1 MKINAYFCSKK
12 IHFYLLT
19 YKFKTIMKKLLLSF
33 LSFFAC
39 CLALVAQTEIT
50 WSAASDW
57 TGVED
62 KATSISYT
70 SGDYTISASKETGS
84 SSIPTVNATALD
96 VRTYAKNQVMVS
108 NSQENIKK
116 LVFHI
121 SAQGKKRWTE
131 LTPSEGAVTHDV
143 ANGVIIWEGDAQ
155 FVMFGVGEKSVY
167 GTDGATKA
175 GQFDFSSVTAY
186 TAADLESGGGE
197 SGGGEGGETPDPD
210 ENVTL
215 YSETFGTNQGAFTI
229 DNKVLPEGT
238 TYVWAFASGYGMKA
252 TAYINKTN
260 CASESWLVSPK
271 FDCTKAT
278 ALTLSFSEAANFFTS
293 AENVSAY
300 TSVKVKEVGTDT
312 WTDLTLSARASG
324 KAWTFTDGITADL
337 SAYVGKK
344 MQIAFVY
351 TSSAELAGTWEVK
364 NFELKGK
371 GEVTTESE
379 VVVPEYTTIA
389 QLKENATASATAVKF
404 TFTNLLVTGTAGTST
419 YVTDGT
425 DGTLLYGTASPYK
438 AGDKIS
444 GTIAANLVS
453 YNNLTELKDLD
464 LTGVSVTS
472 EGNEVTSVA
481 ATINELVANQKKYE
495 NVLVKLSEMTFESD
509 ALASKNISLT
519 DGEESITL
527 RDNFGV
533 LTDFIFDTTKQYN
546 VTAVATIFKESI
558 QLYALSASDIQMIT
572 NLVDPETAWAAD
584 TVAVMPGQ
592 EEYEYALGTNYEG
605 TITYSSSDET
615 VATIDANGDIT
626 FVGYGHTVITAETPE
641 TSEYLASKASFDL
654 FFIEGEGTLAKPYTP
669 ADVQYFSG
677 KVEGKAW
684 VKGEISGF
692 FNNNAFV
699 AGTEGAIASNLAL
712 SAGDINVPVAL
723 PSGSQVRTN
732 LNLLDNAT
740 NLGKTV
746 WVYGTIEKYFKVPG
760 VKNVTDYS
768 WDGEGTLT
776 GIDSLEAAPAN
787 TKADVIYS
795 IDGRRLAAP
804 AKGFNIINGKKV
816 IR

>member
-1 MKINAYFCSKK
+1 
-12 IHFYLLT
+12 
-19 YKFKTIMKKLLLSF
+19 MKKLLLSF

-39 CLALVAQTEIT
+39 CLALMAQTEIT
-50 WSAASDW
+50 WSGQSDW
-57 TGVED
+57 TGIGTKD
-62 KATSISYT
+62 ISYT
-70 SGDYTISASKETGS
+70 SGNYTISASKVTGCQTN
-84 SSIPTVNATALD
+84 PTVNTKAND
-96 VRTYAKNQVMVS
+96 FRCYANGITMVG
-108 NSQENIKK
+108 NSTENIKK
-116 LVFHI
+116 IVFHL
-121 SAQGKKRWTE
+121 STQGIARWTD
-131 LTPSEGAVTHDV
+131 LTPSEGAVTNDTD
-143 ANGVIIWEGDAQ
+143 NGLIVWEGDAQ
-155 FVMFGVGEKSVY
+155 YVQFTVGAKAVY
-167 GTDGATKA
+167 GPDATQA
-175 GQFDFSSVTAY
+175 GQLCFSSVTAY
-186 TAADLESGGGE
+186 TAADLESGSGEGGE
-197 SGGGEGGETPDPD
+197 GEGGETPDPD

-271 FDCTKAT
+271 FDCTNAT

-312 WTDLTLSARASG
+312 WTDLALSARASG
-324 KAWTFTDGITADL
+324 TAWTFTDGITADL

-351 TSSAELAGTWEVK
+351 TSTAELAGTWEVK

-464 LTGVSVTS
+464 LTGVTVTS
-472 EGNEVTSVA
+472 EGNEVTPVA

-495 NVLVKLSEMTFESD
+495 NVLVKLSDMTFESD

-527 RDNFGV
+527 RDNFNV

-723 PSGSQVRTN
+723 PSGSQVRTD

-776 GIDSLEAAPAN
+776 GIDNLEAAPAN

>member
-1 MKINAYFCSKK
+1 
-12 IHFYLLT
+12 
-19 YKFKTIMKKLLLSF
+19 MKKLLLSF

-39 CLALVAQTEIT
+39 CLALMAQTEIT
-50 WSAASDW
+50 WSGQSDW
-57 TGVED
+57 TGIGTKD
-62 KATSISYT
+62 ISYT
-70 SGDYTISASKETGS
+70 SGNYTISASKVTGCQTN
-84 SSIPTVNATALD
+84 PTVNAKAND
-96 VRTYAKNQVMVS
+96 FRCYANGITMVG
-108 NSQENIKK
+108 NSTENIKK
-116 LVFHI
+116 IVFHL
-121 SAQGKKRWTE
+121 STQGIARWTD
-131 LTPSEGAVTHDV
+131 LTPSEGAVTNDTD
-143 ANGVIIWEGDAQ
+143 NGLIVWEGDAQ
-155 FVMFGVGEKSVY
+155 YVQFTVGAKAVY
-167 GTDGATKA
+167 GPDATQA
-175 GQFDFSSVTAY
+175 AQFCFSSVTAY

-197 SGGGEGGETPDPD
+197 SGGGEGEGGETPNPD
-210 ENVTL
+210 EDITL

-229 DNKVLPEGT
+229 DDKVLPEGT
-238 TYVWAFASGYGMKA
+238 TYIWSFASGYGMKA
-252 TAYINKTN
+252 SAYVNKTN
-260 CASESWLVSPK
+260 YASESWLVSPK
-271 FDCTKAT
+271 FDCTNAT
-278 ALTLSFSEAANFFTS
+278 ALTLSFSEAANFFKS

-324 KAWTFTDGITADL
+324 TAWTFTDGITADL

-419 YVTDGT
+419 YVSDGT
-425 DGTLLYGTASPYK
+425 NGTLLYGTASPYK

-472 EGNEVTSVA
+472 EGNEVTPVA

-776 GIDSLEAAPAN
+776 GINSLEAAPAN

>member
-1 MKINAYFCSKK
+1 
-12 IHFYLLT
+12 
-19 YKFKTIMKKLLLSF
+19 MKKLLLSF

-39 CLALVAQTEIT
+39 CLALMAQTEIT

-84 SSIPTVNATALD
+84 SSSPTVNATALD

-472 EGNEVTSVA
+472 EGNEVTPVA

-527 RDNFGV
+527 RDNFNV

-572 NLVDPETAWAAD
+572 NLVDPETAWVAD
-584 TVAVMPGQ
+584 TVAVMPRQ

-615 VATIDANGDIT
+615 VATIDAEGDIT

-641 TSEYLASKASFDL
+641 TDEYLASKASFDL

-692 FNNNAFV
+692 YNNNKYF
-699 AGTEGAIASNLAL
+699 AGTEGAVASNIAI
-712 SAGDINVPVAL
+712 SAGETNVPVAL
-723 PSGSQVRTN
+723 PSGSQVRTD

-746 WVYGTIEKYFKVPG
+746 WVYGTIEKYFSVPG

-768 WDGEGTLT
+768 WDGKGTLT
-776 GIDSLEAAPAN
+776 GINSLEAAPAN
-787 TKADVIYS
+787 TNADVIYS

>member
-1 MKINAYFCSKK
+1 
-12 IHFYLLT
+12 
-19 YKFKTIMKKLLLSF
+19 MKKLLLSF

-39 CLALVAQTEIT
+39 CLALMAQTEIT
-50 WSAASDW
+50 WSGQSDW
-57 TGVED
+57 TGVAENA
-62 KATSISYT
+62 KSISLT
-70 SGDYTISASKETGS
+70 SGNYTISASKETGS
-84 SSIPTVNATALD
+84 TNPTVNATSLD
-96 VRTYAKNQVMVS
+96 FRSYAKNMVLVS

-121 SAQGKKRWTE
+121 SAQGKKRWAE
-131 LTPSEGAVTHDV
+131 LSPSEGAVTHDV
-143 ANGVIIWEGDAQ
+143 ANGNVIWEGDAQ
-155 FVMFGVGEKSVY
+155 NIIFGVGEKAVY
-167 GTDGATKA
+167 GTDGETKG

-186 TAADLESGGGE
+186 TAADLEN
-197 SGGGEGGETPDPD
+197 GGGEGGETPDED
-210 ENVTL
+210 ITL

-229 DNKVLPEGT
+229 DDKVLPEGT
-238 TYVWAFASGYGMKA
+238 TFIWSFASGYGMKA
-252 TAYINKTN
+252 SAYVNKTN
-260 CASESWLVSPK
+260 YASESWLVSPK

-278 ALTLSFSEAANFFTS
+278 ALTLSFSEAANFFKS

-324 KAWTFTDGITADL
+324 TAWTFVDGITADL

-472 EGNEVTSVA
+472 EGNEVTPVA

-509 ALASKNISLT
+509 ALASKNINLT

-527 RDNFGV
+527 RDNFNV

-723 PSGSQVRTN
+723 PSGSQVRTD

-768 WDGEGTLT
+768 WDGKGTLT
-776 GIDSLEAAPAN
+776 GINSLEAAPAN

>member
-1 MKINAYFCSKK
+1 
-12 IHFYLLT
+12 
-19 YKFKTIMKKLLLSF
+19 MKKLLLSF

-39 CLALVAQTEIT
+39 CLALMAQTEIT

-84 SSIPTVNATALD
+84 SSSPTVNATALD

-404 TFTNLLVTGTAGTST
+404 TFTDLLVTGTAGTST

-723 PSGSQVRTN
+723 PSGSQVLTN

>member
-1 MKINAYFCSKK
+1 
-12 IHFYLLT
+12 
-19 YKFKTIMKKLLLSF
+19 MKKLLLSF

-39 CLALVAQTEIT
+39 CLALMAQTEIT

-57 TGVED
+57 ETLENGV
-62 KATSISYT
+62 SYT
-70 SGDYTISASKETGS
+70 SGDYTILADKGENTSSK
-84 SSIPTVNATALD
+84 PMVAAAND
-96 VRTYAKNQVMVS
+96 FRTYAKNTFTVTSSKANITKIVFYISS
-108 NSQENIKK
+108 N
-116 LVFHI
+116 
-121 SAQGKKRWTE
+121 GKKRWADV
-131 LTPSEGAVTHDV
+131 TPDTGTTTVDKATYTTT
-143 ANGVIIWEGDAQ
+143 WEGDAKKIT
-155 FVMFGVGEKSVY
+155 FTVGDAATY
-167 GTDGATKA
+167 GTESSKA
-175 GQFDFSSVTAY
+175 GQFCIDKLVIY
-186 TAADLESGGGE
+186 TAGESGGESGGGE
-197 SGGGEGGETPDPD
+197 SGGGEGEGGQTPDP
-210 ENVTL
+210 EETITL

-229 DNKVLPEGT
+229 DDKVLPEGT
-238 TYVWAFASGYGMKA
+238 TYIWKFDSRNGMKA
-252 TAYINKTN
+252 SAYVNKTN
-260 CASESWLVSPK
+260 YASESWLVSPK
-271 FDCTKAT
+271 FDCTNAT

-324 KAWTFTDGITADL
+324 TNWTFADGITADL

-379 VVVPEYTTIA
+379 VVIPEYTKIA
-389 QLKENATASATAVKF
+389 QLKNDATATATAVKF
-404 TFTNLLVTGTAGTST
+404 TFTDLLVTGTAGTST

-425 DGTLLYGTASPYK
+425 DGLLLYGTASPYK

-444 GTIAANLVS
+444 GTIAANLIS
-453 YNNLTELKDLD
+453 FKNLTELQDLD
-464 LTGVSVTS
+464 LTGVTVTS
-472 EGNEVTSVA
+472 EGNEVTPVA

-495 NVLVKLSEMTFESD
+495 NVLVTLSEVAFESN

-519 DGEESITL
+519 DGEEAITL
-527 RDNFGV
+527 RDNFNV

-546 VTAVATIFKESI
+546 VTAIASIYNESI
-558 QLYALSASDIQMIT
+558 QLYALSTDDIQMIT
-572 NLVDPETAWAAD
+572 NLVDPETAWATAE
-584 TVAVMPGQ
+584 VAVMPGSTTV
-592 EEYEYALGTNYEG
+592 ENTLTTNS
-605 TITYSSSDET
+605 TAAVTYSSSNEA
-615 VATIDANGDIT
+615 VATIDAEGNIT
-626 FVGYGHTVITAETPE
+626 FVGYGHTVISAETAENE
-641 TSEYLASKASFDL
+641 EYLASKASFDL

-669 ADVQYFSG
+669 ADVQYFCD

-684 VKGEISGF
+684 VKGEISGYY
-692 FNNNAFV
+692 NNSKYF
-699 AGTEGAIASNLAL
+699 AGTEGVVASNIAI
-712 SAGDINVPVAL
+712 SAGETNVPVAL

-732 LNLLDNAT
+732 LNLKDNAT

-746 WVYGTIEKYFKVPG
+746 WVYGTIEKYFSVAG

-776 GIDSLEAAPAN
+776 GINSLEAAPAN
-787 TKADVIYS
+787 TNADVIYS

>member
-1 MKINAYFCSKK
+1 
-12 IHFYLLT
+12 
-19 YKFKTIMKKLLLSF
+19 MKKLLLSF

-57 TGVED
+57 TGVAEE
-62 KATSISYT
+62 AQSISLA
-70 SGDYTISASKETGS
+70 SGNYTISASKETGS
-84 SSIPTVNATALD
+84 SKPTVNATSLD
-96 VRTYAKNQVMVS
+96 FRSYAKNMVLVS

-131 LTPSEGAVTHDV
+131 LSPSEGAVTHDV

-155 FVMFGVGEKSVY
+155 NIIFGVGEKAVY

-175 GQFDFSSVTAY
+175 GQFCFSSVTAY
-186 TAADLESGGGE
+186 TAADLESGG
-197 SGGGEGGETPDPD
+197 ETPDED
-210 ENVTL
+210 ITL

-229 DNKVLPEGT
+229 DDKVLPEGT
-238 TYVWAFASGYGMKA
+238 TYIWKFDSRNGMKA
-252 TAYINKTN
+252 SAYVNKTN
-260 CASESWLVSPK
+260 YASESWLVSPK
-271 FDCTKAT
+271 FDCTNAT

-324 KAWTFTDGITADL
+324 TNWTFADGITADL

-389 QLKENATASATAVKF
+389 QLKNNATATATAVKF
-404 TFTNLLVTGTAGTST
+404 TFTDLLVTGTAGTST
-419 YVTDGT
+419 YVSDGT
-425 DGTLLYGTASPYK
+425 AGTLLYGTASPYK

-464 LTGVSVTS
+464 LTGVTVTS
-472 EGNEVTSVA
+472 EGNEVTPVA

-495 NVLVKLSEMTFESD
+495 NVLVKLSEVTFESD

-768 WDGEGTLT
+768 WDGKGTLT
-776 GIDSLEAAPAN
+776 GINSLEAAPAN

>member
-1 MKINAYFCSKK
+1 
-12 IHFYLLT
+12 
-19 YKFKTIMKKLLLSF
+19 MKKLLLSF

-39 CLALVAQTEIT
+39 CLALMAQTEIT

-57 TGVED
+57 ETLENGV
-62 KATSISYT
+62 SYT
-70 SGDYTISASKETGS
+70 SGDYTILADKAENPNASGK
-84 SSIPTVNATALD
+84 PMVAAAND
-96 VRTYAKNQVMVS
+96 FRTYAKNTFTVTSSKANITKIVFYISS
-108 NSQENIKK
+108 N
-116 LVFHI
+116 
-121 SAQGKKRWTE
+121 GKKRWADV
-131 LTPSEGAVTHDV
+131 TPDTGTTTVDKATYTTT
-143 ANGVIIWEGDAQ
+143 WEGDAKKIT
-155 FVMFGVGEKSVY
+155 FTVGDAATY
-167 GTDGATKA
+167 GTESSKA
-175 GQFDFSSVTAY
+175 GQFCIDKLVIY
-186 TAADLESGGGE
+186 TAGE
-197 SGGGEGGETPDPD
+197 SGGGEGEGGQTPDP
-210 ENVTL
+210 EETITL

-229 DNKVLPEGT
+229 DDKVLPEGT
-238 TYVWAFASGYGMKA
+238 TYIWSFASGYGMKA
-252 TAYINKTN
+252 SAYVNKTN
-260 CASESWLVSPK
+260 YASESWLVSPK
-271 FDCTKAT
+271 FDCTNAT
-278 ALTLSFSEAANFFTS
+278 ALTLSFSEAANFFKS

-312 WTDLTLSARASG
+312 WTDLTLSARAG
-324 KAWTFTDGITADL
+324 GTNWDFTDGITADL

-351 TSSAELAGTWEVK
+351 TSTAELAGTWEVK

-419 YVTDGT
+419 YVSDGT

-472 EGNEVTSVA
+472 EGNEVTPVA

-495 NVLVKLSEMTFESD
+495 NVLVKLSDMTFESD

-527 RDNFGV
+527 RDNFNV

-592 EEYEYALGTNYEG
+592 EEYECALGTNYEG
-605 TITYSSSDET
+605 TISYSSSDET
-615 VATIDANGDIT
+615 VATIDAEGDIT

-641 TSEYLASKASFDL
+641 TDEYLASKASFDL

-669 ADVQYFSG
+669 ADVQYFCD

-692 FNNNAFV
+692 FNNNKFF
-699 AGTEGAIASNLAL
+699 AGTEGAVASNLAL

-746 WVYGTIEKYFKVPG
+746 WVYGTIEKYFSVPG

-768 WDGEGTLT
+768 WDGKGTLT

>member
-1 MKINAYFCSKK
+1 
-12 IHFYLLT
+12 
-19 YKFKTIMKKLLLSF
+19 MKKLLLSF

-39 CLALVAQTEIT
+39 CLALMAQTEIT
-50 WSAASDW
+50 WSGQSDW
-57 TGVED
+57 TGIGTKD
-62 KATSISYT
+62 ISYT
-70 SGDYTISASKETGS
+70 SGNYTISASKVTGCQTN
-84 SSIPTVNATALD
+84 PTVNAKAND
-96 VRTYAKNQVMVS
+96 FRCYANGITMVG
-108 NSQENIKK
+108 NSTENIKK
-116 LVFHI
+116 IVFHL
-121 SAQGKKRWTE
+121 STQGIARWTD
-131 LTPSEGAVTHDV
+131 LTPSEGAVTNDTD
-143 ANGVIIWEGDAQ
+143 NGLIVWEGDAQ
-155 FVMFGVGEKSVY
+155 YVQFTVGAKAVY
-167 GTDGATKA
+167 GPDVTQA
-175 GQFDFSSVTAY
+175 GQFCFSSVTAY

-197 SGGGEGGETPDPD
+197 SGGGESGGGEGEGGETPNPD
-210 ENVTL
+210 EDITL

-229 DNKVLPEGT
+229 DDKVLPEGT
-238 TYVWAFASGYGMKA
+238 TYIWSFASGYGMKA
-252 TAYINKTN
+252 SAYVNKTN
-260 CASESWLVSPK
+260 YASESWLVSPK
-271 FDCTKAT
+271 FDCTNAT
-278 ALTLSFSEAANFFTS
+278 ALTLSFSEAANFFKS

-324 KAWTFTDGITADL
+324 TAWTFTDGITADL

-419 YVTDGT
+419 YVSDGT
-425 DGTLLYGTASPYK
+425 NGTLLYGTASPYK

-472 EGNEVTSVA
+472 EGNEVTPVA

-776 GIDSLEAAPAN
+776 GINSLEAAPAN

>member
-1 MKINAYFCSKK
+1 
-12 IHFYLLT
+12 
-19 YKFKTIMKKLLLSF
+19 MKKLLLSF

-39 CLALVAQTEIT
+39 CLALMAQTEIT

-57 TGVED
+57 ETLENGV
-62 KATSISYT
+62 SYT
-70 SGDYTISASKETGS
+70 SGDYTILADKAENPNASGK
-84 SSIPTVNATALD
+84 PMVAAAND
-96 VRTYAKNQVMVS
+96 FRTYAKNTFTVTSSKANITKIVFYISS
-108 NSQENIKK
+108 N
-116 LVFHI
+116 
-121 SAQGKKRWTE
+121 GKKRWADV
-131 LTPSEGAVTHDV
+131 TPDTGTTTVDKATYTTT
-143 ANGVIIWEGDAQ
+143 WEGDAKKIT
-155 FVMFGVGEKSVY
+155 FTVGDAATY
-167 GTDGATKA
+167 GTESSKA
-175 GQFDFSSVTAY
+175 GQFCIDKLVIY
-186 TAADLESGGGE
+186 TAGE
-197 SGGGEGGETPDPD
+197 SGGGEGEGGQTPDP
-210 ENVTL
+210 EETITL

-229 DNKVLPEGT
+229 DDKVLPEGT
-238 TYVWAFASGYGMKA
+238 TYIWSFASGYGMKA
-252 TAYINKTN
+252 SAYVNKTN
-260 CASESWLVSPK
+260 YASESWLVSPK
-271 FDCTKAT
+271 FDCTNAT
-278 ALTLSFSEAANFFTS
+278 ALTLSFSEAANFFKS

-324 KAWTFTDGITADL
+324 TGWAFTDGITADL

-371 GEVTTESE
+371 GEVTAESE
-379 VVVPEYTTIA
+379 VVIPEYTTIA
-389 QLKENATASATAVKF
+389 QLKNNAKATATAVKF
-404 TFTNLLVTGTAGTST
+404 TFTDLLVTGAAGKNT
-419 YVTDGT
+419 YVTDGI
-425 DGTLLYGTASPYK
+425 DGMLLYGTASPYK

-453 YNNLTELKDLD
+453 YSNLTELKDLD
-464 LTGVSVTS
+464 LTGVTVTS
-472 EGNEVTSVA
+472 EGNEVTPVA
-481 ATINELVANQKKYE
+481 TTINELVANQKKYE
-495 NVLVKLSEMTFESD
+495 NVLVTLSEVAFESN
-509 ALASKNISLT
+509 ALADMNISLT

-527 RDNFGV
+527 RDNFNV

-546 VTAVATIFKESI
+546 VTAIATIYNASI
-558 QLYALSASDIQMIT
+558 QLYALSADDIQMIT
-572 NLVDPETAWAAD
+572 NLVAPETAWATD
-584 TVAVMPGQ
+584 TVAVMPGSTTV
-592 EEYEYALGTNYEG
+592 ENTLTTNS
-605 TITYSSSDET
+605 TAAVTYSSSNEA
-615 VATIDANGDIT
+615 VATIDTEGNIT
-626 FVGYGHTVITAETPE
+626 FVGYGHTVISAETAENE
-641 TSEYLASKASFDL
+641 EYLASKASFDL

-669 ADVQYFSG
+669 ADVQYFSD
-677 KVEGKAW
+677 KIVGKAW

-699 AGTEGAIASNLAL
+699 AGTEKAIVSNLAL

-723 PSGSQVRTN
+723 PSGSKVRTD

-776 GIDSLEAAPAN
+776 GINSLEAAPAN

>member
-1 MKINAYFCSKK
+1 
-12 IHFYLLT
+12 
-19 YKFKTIMKKLLLSF
+19 MKKLLLSF

-39 CLALVAQTEIT
+39 CLALMAQTEIT

-57 TGVED
+57 ETLENGV
-62 KATSISYT
+62 SYT
-70 SGDYTISASKETGS
+70 SGDYTILADKAENPNASGK
-84 SSIPTVNATALD
+84 PMVAAAND
-96 VRTYAKNQVMVS
+96 FRTYAKNTFTVTSSKANITKIVFYISS
-108 NSQENIKK
+108 N
-116 LVFHI
+116 
-121 SAQGKKRWTE
+121 GKKRWADV
-131 LTPSEGAVTHDV
+131 TPDTGTTTVDKATYTTT
-143 ANGVIIWEGDAQ
+143 WEGDAKKIT
-155 FVMFGVGEKSVY
+155 FTVGDAATY
-167 GTDGATKA
+167 GTESSKA
-175 GQFDFSSVTAY
+175 GQFCIDKLVIY
-186 TAADLESGGGE
+186 TAGE
-197 SGGGEGGETPDPD
+197 SGGGEGEGGQTPDP
-210 ENVTL
+210 EETITL

-229 DNKVLPEGT
+229 DDKVLPEGT
-238 TYVWAFASGYGMKA
+238 TYIWSFASGYGMKA
-252 TAYINKTN
+252 SAYVNKTN
-260 CASESWLVSPK
+260 YASESWLVSPK
-271 FDCTKAT
+271 FDCTNAT
-278 ALTLSFSEAANFFTS
+278 ALTLSFSEAANFFKS

-324 KAWTFTDGITADL
+324 TGWAFTDGITADL

-371 GEVTTESE
+371 GEVTAESE
-379 VVVPEYTTIA
+379 VVIPEYTTIA
-389 QLKENATASATAVKF
+389 QLKNDATATATAVKF
-404 TFTNLLVTGTAGTST
+404 TFTDLLVTGAAGKNT
-419 YVTDGT
+419 YVTDGI
-425 DGTLLYGTASPYK
+425 DGMLLYGTASPYK

-453 YNNLTELKDLD
+453 YSNLTELKDLD
-464 LTGVSVTS
+464 LTGVTVTS
-472 EGNEVTSVA
+472 EGNEVTPVA
-481 ATINELVANQKKYE
+481 TTINELVANQKKYE
-495 NVLVKLSEMTFESD
+495 NVLVTLSEVAFESN
-509 ALASKNISLT
+509 ALADMNISLT

-527 RDNFGV
+527 YDKFNV

-546 VTAVATIFKESI
+546 VTAIATIFNASI
-558 QLYALSASDIQMIT
+558 QLYALSADDIQMIT
-572 NLVDPETAWAAD
+572 NLVAPETAWATD
-584 TVAVMPGQ
+584 TVAVMPGNTTV
-592 EEYEYALGTNYEG
+592 ENTLTTNS
-605 TITYSSSDET
+605 TAAVTYSSSNEA
-615 VATIDANGDIT
+615 VATIDTEGNIT
-626 FVGYGHTVITAETPE
+626 FVGYGHTVISAETAENE
-641 TSEYLASKASFDL
+641 EYLASKASFDL

-684 VKGEISGF
+684 VKGKISGF
-692 FNNNAFV
+692 FNNNKFF
-699 AGTEGAIASNLAL
+699 AGTEGAIDSNLAL

-723 PSGSQVRTN
+723 PSGSQVRTD

-768 WDGEGTLT
+768 WDGESTLT
-776 GIDSLEAAPAN
+776 GINSLEAAPAN

>member
-1 MKINAYFCSKK
+1 
-12 IHFYLLT
+12 
-19 YKFKTIMKKLLLSF
+19 MKKLLLSF

-50 WSAASDW
+50 WSGQSDW
-57 TGVED
+57 TGIGTKD
-62 KATSISYT
+62 ISYT
-70 SGDYTISASKETGS
+70 SGNYTISASKVTGCQTN
-84 SSIPTVNATALD
+84 PTVNAKAND
-96 VRTYAKNQVMVS
+96 FRCYANGITMVG
-108 NSQENIKK
+108 NSTENIKK
-116 LVFHI
+116 IVFHL
-121 SAQGKKRWTE
+121 STQGIARWTD
-131 LTPSEGAVTHDV
+131 LTPSEGAVTNDTD
-143 ANGVIIWEGDAQ
+143 NGLIVWEGDAQ
-155 FVMFGVGEKSVY
+155 YVQFTVGAKAVY
-167 GTDGATKA
+167 GPDATQA
-175 GQFDFSSVTAY
+175 AQFCFSSVTAY

-197 SGGGEGGETPDPD
+197 SGGGEGEGGETPNPD
-210 ENVTL
+210 EDITL

-229 DNKVLPEGT
+229 DNKVLPEGAS
-238 TYVWAFASGYGMKA
+238 YVWAWASAKYGMKA
-252 TAYINKTN
+252 SAYISGAAH
-260 CASESWLVSPK
+260 ASESWLVSPK
-271 FDCTKAT
+271 FDCTNAT
-278 ALTLSFSEAANFFTS
+278 ALTLSFSEAANKFNS

-312 WTDLTLSARASG
+312 WTDLTLSARAG
-324 KAWTFTDGITADL
+324 GTNWDFTDGITADL

-351 TSSAELAGTWEVK
+351 TSTAELAGTWEVK

-419 YVTDGT
+419 YVSDGT

-464 LTGVSVTS
+464 LTGVTVTS
-472 EGNEVTSVA
+472 EGNEVTPVA

-533 LTDFIFDTTKQYN
+533 LTDFIFNTTKQYN

-592 EEYEYALGTNYEG
+592 EEYECALGTNYEG

-669 ADVQYFSG
+669 ADVQYFCD

-692 FNNNAFV
+692 FSNNKFV
-699 AGTEGAIASNLAL
+699 AGTEGAVASNLAL

-723 PSGSQVRTN
+723 PSGSQVRTD

-740 NLGKTV
+740 NLDKTV
-746 WVYGTIEKYFKVPG
+746 WVYGTIEKYFGVPG

-768 WDGEGTLT
+768 WNGKGTLT

-787 TKADVIYS
+787 TNADVIYS

>member
-1 MKINAYFCSKK
+1 
-12 IHFYLLT
+12 
-19 YKFKTIMKKLLLSF
+19 MKKLLLSF

-57 TGVED
+57 TGVGT
-62 KATSISYT
+62 TSISLT
-70 SGDYTISASKETGS
+70 SGNYTISASKETGS
-84 SSIPTVNATALD
+84 TNPTVNATSLD
-96 VRTYAKNQVMVS
+96 FRSYAKNMVLVS

-121 SAQGKKRWTE
+121 SAQGKKRWAE
-131 LTPSEGAVTHDV
+131 LSPSEGAVTHDV
-143 ANGVIIWEGDAQ
+143 ANGNVIWEGDAQ
-155 FVMFGVGEKSVY
+155 NIIFGVGEKAVY
-167 GTDGATKA
+167 GTDGETKG

-186 TAADLESGGGE
+186 TAADLEN
-197 SGGGEGGETPDPD
+197 GGGEGGETPDED
-210 ENVTL
+210 ITL

-229 DNKVLPEGT
+229 DDKVLPEGT
-238 TYVWAFASGYGMKA
+238 TYIWSFASGYGMKA
-252 TAYINKTN
+252 TAYVNKTN
-260 CASESWLVSPK
+260 YASESWLVSPK
-271 FDCTKAT
+271 FDCTNAT
-278 ALTLSFSEAANFFTS
+278 ALTLSFSEAANFFKS

-324 KAWTFTDGITADL
+324 TAWTFVDGITADL

-464 LTGVSVTS
+464 LTGVTVTS
-472 EGNEVTSVA
+472 EGNEVTPVA

>member
-1 MKINAYFCSKK
+1 
-12 IHFYLLT
+12 
-19 YKFKTIMKKLLLSF
+19 MKKLLLSF
-33 LSFFAC
+33 LSFFSC
-39 CLALVAQTEIT
+39 CLALMAQTEIT
-50 WSAASDW
+50 WSGQSDW
-57 TGVED
+57 TGIGTTD
-62 KATSISYT
+62 ISYT
-70 SGDYTISASKETGS
+70 SGNYTISASKVQGCQTN
-84 SSIPTVNATALD
+84 PTVNTKAND
-96 VRTYAKNQVMVS
+96 FRCYANGITMVG
-108 NSQENIKK
+108 NSTENIKK
-116 LVFHI
+116 IVFHL
-121 SAQGKKRWTE
+121 STQGIARWTD
-131 LTPSEGAVTHDV
+131 LTPSEGAVTNDTD
-143 ANGVIIWEGDAQ
+143 NGLIVWEGDAQ
-155 FVMFGVGEKSVY
+155 YVQFTVGAKAVY
-167 GTDGATKA
+167 GPDVTQA
-175 GQFDFSSVTAY
+175 GQFCFSSVTAY

-197 SGGGEGGETPDPD
+197 SGGGESGGGETPDED
-210 ENVTL
+210 ITL

-229 DNKVLPEGT
+229 ENKVLPEGT

-404 TFTNLLVTGTAGTST
+404 TFTDLLVTGTAGTST

-472 EGNEVTSVA
+472 EGNEVTPVA

-669 ADVQYFSG
+669 ADVQYFSD

>member
-1 MKINAYFCSKK
+1 
-12 IHFYLLT
+12 
-19 YKFKTIMKKLLLSF
+19 MKKLLLSF

-39 CLALVAQTEIT
+39 CLALMAQTEIT
-50 WSAASDW
+50 WSGQSDW
-57 TGVED
+57 TGVAE
-62 KATSISYT
+62 KAQSISLT
-70 SGDYTISASKETGS
+70 SGNYIISASKETGS
-84 SSIPTVNATALD
+84 DSPTVNATSLD
-96 VRTYAKNQVMVS
+96 FRSYAKNMVLVS

-131 LTPSEGAVTHDV
+131 LSPSEGAVTHDV
-143 ANGVIIWEGDAQ
+143 DNGVIIWEGDAQ
-155 FVMFGVGEKSVY
+155 NVMFGVGEKVVY
-167 GTDGATKA
+167 GTDPKTKP

-197 SGGGEGGETPDPD
+197 SGGGEGEGGETPNPD
-210 ENVTL
+210 EDITL

-229 DNKVLPEGT
+229 DNKVLPEGAS
-238 TYVWAFASGYGMKA
+238 YVWAWASAKYGMKA
-252 TAYINKTN
+252 SAYISGAAH
-260 CASESWLVSPK
+260 ASESWLVSPK
-271 FDCTKAT
+271 FDCTNAT
-278 ALTLSFSEAANFFTS
+278 ALTLSFSEAANKFNS

-312 WTDLTLSARASG
+312 WTDLTLSARAG
-324 KAWTFTDGITADL
+324 GTNWDFTDGITADL

-351 TSSAELAGTWEVK
+351 TSTAELAGTWEVK

-472 EGNEVTSVA
+472 EGNEVTPVA

-592 EEYEYALGTNYEG
+592 EEYECALGTNYEG

-669 ADVQYFSG
+669 ADVQYFSD
-677 KVEGKAW
+677 KVVGKAW

-692 FNNNAFV
+692 FANNKFV
-699 AGTEGAIASNLAL
+699 AGKEGAVASNIAL

-723 PSGSQVRTN
+723 PSGSQVRTD
-732 LNLLDNAT
+732 LNLKDNK

-746 WVYGTIEKYFKVPG
+746 WVYGTIEKYFGVPG

-768 WDGEGTLT
+768 WNGKGTLT

>member
-1 MKINAYFCSKK
+1 
-12 IHFYLLT
+12 
-19 YKFKTIMKKLLLSF
+19 MKKLLLSF

-57 TGVED
+57 ETLENGV
-62 KATSISYT
+62 SYT
-70 SGDYTISASKETGS
+70 SGDYTILADKAENPNASGK
-84 SSIPTVNATALD
+84 PMVAAAND
-96 VRTYAKNQVMVS
+96 FRTYAKNTFTVTSSKANITKIVFYISS
-108 NSQENIKK
+108 N
-116 LVFHI
+116 
-121 SAQGKKRWTE
+121 GKKRWADV
-131 LTPSEGAVTHDV
+131 TPDTGTTTVDKATYTTT
-143 ANGVIIWEGDAQ
+143 WEGDAKKIT
-155 FVMFGVGEKSVY
+155 FTVGDAATY
-167 GTDGATKA
+167 GTESSKA
-175 GQFDFSSVTAY
+175 GQFCIDKLVIY
-186 TAADLESGGGE
+186 TAGESGGGE
-197 SGGGEGGETPDPD
+197 SGGGEGEGGQTPDP
-210 ENVTL
+210 EETITL

-229 DNKVLPEGT
+229 DDKVLPEGT
-238 TYVWAFASGYGMKA
+238 TYIWKFDSRNGMKA
-252 TAYINKTN
+252 SAYVNKTN
-260 CASESWLVSPK
+260 YASESWLVSPK
-271 FDCTKAT
+271 FDCTNAT

-324 KAWTFTDGITADL
+324 TNWTFADGITADL

-379 VVVPEYTTIA
+379 VVIPEYTKIA
-389 QLKENATASATAVKF
+389 QLKNDATATATAVKF
-404 TFTNLLVTGTAGTST
+404 TFTDLLVTGTAGTST

-425 DGTLLYGTASPYK
+425 DGLLLYGTASPYK

-444 GTIAANLVS
+444 GTIAANLIS
-453 YNNLTELKDLD
+453 FKNLTELQDLD
-464 LTGVSVTS
+464 LTGVTVTS
-472 EGNEVTSVA
+472 EGNEVTPVA

-495 NVLVKLSEMTFESD
+495 NVLVTLSEVAFESN

-519 DGEESITL
+519 DGEEAITL
-527 RDNFGV
+527 RDNFNV

-546 VTAVATIFKESI
+546 VTAIASIYNESI
-558 QLYALSASDIQMIT
+558 QLYALSADDIQMIT
-572 NLVDPETAWAAD
+572 NLVAPETAWATD
-584 TVAVMPGQ
+584 TVAVMPGSTTV
-592 EEYEYALGTNYEG
+592 ENTLTTNS
-605 TITYSSSDET
+605 TAAVTYSSSNEA
-615 VATIDANGDIT
+615 VATIDAEGNIT
-626 FVGYGHTVITAETPE
+626 FVGYGHTVISAETAENE
-641 TSEYLASKASFDL
+641 EYLASKASFDL
-654 FFIEGEGTLAKPYTP
+654 FFIEGEGTLAKPFTL
-669 ADVQYFSG
+669 ADVQYFSD
-677 KVEGKAW
+677 KVVGKAW

-692 FNNNAFV
+692 FANNKFV
-699 AGTEGAIASNLAL
+699 AGKEGAVASNIAL

-723 PSGSQVRTN
+723 PSGSQVRPARN
-732 LNLLDNAT
+732 RKANK

-746 WVYGTIEKYFKVPG
+746 WVYGTIEKYFGVPG
-760 VKNVTDYS
+760 VKEVTDYS

>member
-1 MKINAYFCSKK
+1 
-12 IHFYLLT
+12 
-19 YKFKTIMKKLLLSF
+19 MKKLLLSF

-39 CLALVAQTEIT
+39 CLALMAQTEIT

-57 TGVED
+57 DGVEA
-62 KATSISYT
+62 KAQSISYT

-84 SSIPTVNATALD
+84 SSPTVNATATD
-96 VRTYAKNQVMVS
+96 FRSYAKNQVMVS

-121 SAQGKKRWTE
+121 SAAGKKRWAE
-131 LTPSEGAVTHDV
+131 LSASEGAVTHDV
-143 ANGVIIWEGDAQ
+143 ANGVIIWEGDTQ
-155 FVMFGVGEKSVY
+155 FVMFGVGEKAVY

-175 GQFDFSSVTAY
+175 GQFNFSSVTAY

-197 SGGGEGGETPDPD
+197 GGEGEGGETPDPD

-271 FDCTKAT
+271 FDCTNAT
-278 ALTLSFSEAANFFTS
+278 ALTLSFSEAANFFTN

-300 TSVKVKEVGTDT
+300 ISVKVKEVGTDT

-324 KAWTFTDGITADL
+324 TAWTFTDGITADL

-351 TSSAELAGTWEVK
+351 TSTAELAGTWEVK

-419 YVTDGT
+419 YVSDGT

-472 EGNEVTSVA
+472 EGNEVTPVA

-495 NVLVKLSEMTFESD
+495 NVLVKLSDMTFESD

-527 RDNFGV
+527 RDNFNV

-605 TITYSSSDET
+605 TISYSSSDET

-641 TSEYLASKASFDL
+641 TDEYLASKASFDL

-692 FNNNAFV
+692 YNNNKYF
-699 AGTEGAIASNLAL
+699 AGTEGAVASNLVI
-712 SAGDINVPVAL
+712 SAGETNVPVAL
-723 PSGSQVRTN
+723 PSGSQVRTD
-732 LNLLDNAT
+732 LNLKDNAT

-746 WVYGTIEKYFKVPG
+746 WVYGTIEKYFSVAG

-776 GIDSLEAAPAN
+776 GINSLEATPAN
-787 TKADVIYS
+787 TNADVIYS

-804 AKGFNIINGKKV
+804 VKGFNIINGKKV

>member
-1 MKINAYFCSKK
+1 
-12 IHFYLLT
+12 
-19 YKFKTIMKKLLLSF
+19 MKKLLLSF

-39 CLALVAQTEIT
+39 CLALMAQTEIT

-57 TGVED
+57 TGIGTKD
-62 KATSISYT
+62 ISYT
-70 SGDYTISASKETGS
+70 SGNYTISATSNVTGCQTN
-84 SSIPTVNATALD
+84 PTVNATAND
-96 VRTYAKNQVMVS
+96 FRCYTNGITMVG
-108 NSQENIKK
+108 NSTENIKK
-116 LVFHI
+116 IVFHL
-121 SAQGKKRWTE
+121 STQGIARWTD
-131 LTPSEGAVTHDV
+131 LTPSEGAVTNDTD
-143 ANGVIIWEGDAQ
+143 NGLIVWEGDAQ
-155 FVMFGVGEKSVY
+155 YVQFTVGAKAVH
-167 GTDGATKA
+167 GPDATKA
-175 GQFDFSSVTAY
+175 GQLCFSSVTAY
-186 TAADLESGGGE
+186 TAADLENGGGE
-197 SGGGEGGETPDPD
+197 SGGGEGEGGQTPDP
-210 ENVTL
+210 EETITL

-238 TYVWAFASGYGMKA
+238 TYIWKFDSRNGMKA
-252 TAYINKTN
+252 SAYVNKTN
-260 CASESWLVSPK
+260 YASESWLVSPK
-271 FDCTKAT
+271 FDCTNAT

-312 WTDLTLSARASG
+312 WTDLTLSARAG
-324 KAWTFTDGITADL
+324 GTNWDFTDGITADL

-351 TSSAELAGTWEVK
+351 TSTAELAGTWEVK

-472 EGNEVTSVA
+472 EGNEVTPVA

-592 EEYEYALGTNYEG
+592 EEYECALGTNYEG

-669 ADVQYFSG
+669 ADVQYFSD
-677 KVEGKAW
+677 KVVGKAW

-692 FNNNAFV
+692 FANNKFV
-699 AGTEGAIASNLAL
+699 AGKEGAVASNIAL

-723 PSGSQVRTN
+723 PSGSQVRTD
-732 LNLLDNAT
+732 LNLKDNK

-746 WVYGTIEKYFKVPG
+746 WVYGTIEKYFGVPG

-768 WDGEGTLT
+768 WNGKGTLT

-816 IR
+816 IVK

>member
-1 MKINAYFCSKK
+1 
-12 IHFYLLT
+12 
-19 YKFKTIMKKLLLSF
+19 MKKLLLSF

-39 CLALVAQTEIT
+39 CLALMAQTEIT

-57 TGVED
+57 ETLENGV
-62 KATSISYT
+62 SYT
-70 SGDYTISASKETGS
+70 SGDYTILADKGENTSSK
-84 SSIPTVNATALD
+84 PMVAAAND
-96 VRTYAKNQVMVS
+96 FRTYAKNTFTVTSSKANITKIVFYISS
-108 NSQENIKK
+108 N
-116 LVFHI
+116 
-121 SAQGKKRWTE
+121 GKKRWADV
-131 LTPSEGAVTHDV
+131 TPDTGTTTVDKATYTTT
-143 ANGVIIWEGDAQ
+143 WEGDAKKIT
-155 FVMFGVGEKSVY
+155 FTVGDAATY
-167 GTDGATKA
+167 GTESSKA
-175 GQFDFSSVTAY
+175 GQFCIDKLVIY
-186 TAADLESGGGE
+186 TAGESGGESGGGE
-197 SGGGEGGETPDPD
+197 SGGGEGEGGETPDED
-210 ENVTL
+210 ITL
-215 YSETFGTNQGAFTI
+215 YSETFGTNQGVFTI
-229 DNKVLPEGT
+229 ENKVLPEGT
-238 TYVWAFASGYGMKA
+238 TYIWKFDSRNGMKA
-252 TAYINKTN
+252 SAYVNKTN
-260 CASESWLVSPK
+260 YASESWLVSPK
-271 FDCTKAT
+271 FDCTNAT
-278 ALTLSFSEAANFFTS
+278 ALTLSFSEAANFFKS

-324 KAWTFTDGITADL
+324 TNWTFADGITADL

-351 TSSAELAGTWEVK
+351 TSSTDVAGTWEVK

-371 GEVTTESE
+371 GEVTVQSE
-379 VVVPEYTTIA
+379 VVIPEYTKIA
-389 QLKENATASATAVKF
+389 ELKNNATATATAVKF
-404 TFTNLLVTGTAGTST
+404 SFSDLLVTGTAGTST

-425 DGTLLYGTASPYK
+425 DGLLLYGKASPYK
-438 AGDKIS
+438 AGAKIS
-444 GTIAANLVS
+444 GTIAANLIS
-453 YNNLTELKDLD
+453 FKNLTELQDLD
-464 LTGVSVTS
+464 LTGVTVTS
-472 EGNEVTSVA
+472 EGNVVTPVA

-495 NVLVKLSEMTFESD
+495 NVLVTLSKVTFESN
-509 ALASKNISLT
+509 ALADMNISLT

-592 EEYEYALGTNYEG
+592 EEYECALGTNYEG

-641 TSEYLASKASFDL
+641 TSEYLASKVSFDL
-654 FFIEGEGTLAKPYTP
+654 FFIEGEGTLSKPYTP
-669 ADVQYFSG
+669 ADVQYFCD

-684 VKGEISGF
+684 VKGEISGYY
-692 FNNNAFV
+692 NNSKYF
-699 AGTEGAIASNLAL
+699 AGTEGAVASNLAI
-712 SAGDINVPVAL
+712 SAGETNVPVAL
-723 PSGSQVRTN
+723 PSGSQVRTD

-746 WVYGTIEKYFKVPG
+746 WVYGTIEKYFSVPG

-768 WDGEGTLT
+768 WDGLT

>member
-1 MKINAYFCSKK
+1 
-12 IHFYLLT
+12 
-19 YKFKTIMKKLLLSF
+19 MKKLLLSF

-39 CLALVAQTEIT
+39 CLALMAQTEIT
-50 WSAASDW
+50 WSGQSDW
-57 TGVED
+57 TGVAENA
-62 KATSISYT
+62 KSISLT
-70 SGDYTISASKETGS
+70 SGNYTISASKEAGS
-84 SSIPTVNATALD
+84 SNPTVNKTYQD
-96 VRTYAKNQVMVS
+96 FRSYAKNQVLVS

-116 LVFHI
+116 LVFHL

-131 LTPSEGAVTHDV
+131 LSPSEGAVTHDK

-155 FVMFGVGEKSVY
+155 NIIFGVGEKAVY
-167 GTDGATKA
+167 GNDGATKA
-175 GQFDFSSVTAY
+175 GQFAFSSVTAY

-197 SGGGEGGETPDPD
+197 GGEGEGGETPNPD
-210 ENVTL
+210 EDITL

-229 DNKVLPEGT
+229 DDKVLPEGT
-238 TYVWAFASGYGMKA
+238 TYIWSFASGYGMKA
-252 TAYINKTN
+252 SAYVNKTN
-260 CASESWLVSPK
+260 YASESWLVSPK
-271 FDCTKAT
+271 FDCTNAT
-278 ALTLSFSEAANFFTS
+278 ALTLSFSEAANFFKS

-324 KAWTFTDGITADL
+324 TAWTFTDGITADL

-351 TSSAELAGTWEVK
+351 TSTAELAGTWEVK

-419 YVTDGT
+419 YVSDGT

-472 EGNEVTSVA
+472 EGNEVTPVA

-495 NVLVKLSEMTFESD
+495 NVLVTLSEVAFESN
-509 ALASKNISLT
+509 ALADMNISLT

-527 RDNFGV
+527 RDNFNV

-546 VTAVATIFKESI
+546 VTAIATIYNASI
-558 QLYALSASDIQMIT
+558 QLYALSADDIQMIT
-572 NLVDPETAWAAD
+572 NLVAPETAWATD
-584 TVAVMPGQ
+584 TVAVMPGNTTV
-592 EEYEYALGTNYEG
+592 ENTLTTNS
-605 TITYSSSDET
+605 TAAVTYSSSNEA
-615 VATIDANGDIT
+615 VATIDTEGNIT
-626 FVGYGHTVITAETPE
+626 FVGYGHTVISAETAENE
-641 TSEYLASKASFDL
+641 EYLASKASFDL

-684 VKGEISGF
+684 VKGKISGF
-692 FNNNAFV
+692 FNNNKFF
-699 AGTEGAIASNLAL
+699 AGTEGAIVSNLAL

-723 PSGSQVRTN
+723 PSGSKVRTD

-776 GIDSLEAAPAN
+776 GINSLEAAPAN

>member
-1 MKINAYFCSKK
+1 
-12 IHFYLLT
+12 
-19 YKFKTIMKKLLLSF
+19 MKKLLLSF

-57 TGVED
+57 ETLENGV
-62 KATSISYT
+62 SYT
-70 SGDYTISASKETGS
+70 SGDYTILADKAENPNASGK
-84 SSIPTVNATALD
+84 PMVAAAND
-96 VRTYAKNQVMVS
+96 FRTYAKNTFTVTSSKANITKIVFYISS
-108 NSQENIKK
+108 N
-116 LVFHI
+116 
-121 SAQGKKRWTE
+121 GKKRWADV
-131 LTPSEGAVTHDV
+131 TPDTGTTTVDKATYTTT
-143 ANGVIIWEGDAQ
+143 WEGDAKKIT
-155 FVMFGVGEKSVY
+155 FTVGDAATY
-167 GTDGATKA
+167 GTESSKA
-175 GQFDFSSVTAY
+175 GQFCIDKLVIY
-186 TAADLESGGGE
+186 TAGESGGGE
-197 SGGGEGGETPDPD
+197 SGGGEGEGGQTPDP
-210 ENVTL
+210 EETITL

-229 DNKVLPEGT
+229 DDKVLPEGT
-238 TYVWAFASGYGMKA
+238 TYIWKFDSRNGMKA
-252 TAYINKTN
+252 SAYVNKTN
-260 CASESWLVSPK
+260 YASESWLVSPK
-271 FDCTKAT
+271 FDCTNAT

-293 AENVSAY
+293 AENVSVY

-312 WTDLTLSARASG
+312 WTNLTLSARAG
-324 KAWTFTDGITADL
+324 GTNWNFTDGITADL

-351 TSSAELAGTWEVK
+351 TSTAELAGTWEVK

-419 YVTDGT
+419 YVSDGT

-464 LTGVSVTS
+464 LTGVTVTS
-472 EGNEVTSVA
+472 EGNEVTPVA

-533 LTDFIFDTTKQYN
+533 LTDFIFNTTKQYN

-592 EEYEYALGTNYEG
+592 EEYECALGTNYEG

-669 ADVQYFSG
+669 ADVQYFCD

-692 FNNNAFV
+692 FSNNKFV
-699 AGTEGAIASNLAL
+699 AGTEGAVASNLAL

-723 PSGSQVRTN
+723 PSGSKVRTD

-740 NLGKTV
+740 NLDKTV
-746 WVYGTIEKYFKVPG
+746 WVYGTIEKYFGVPG

-768 WDGEGTLT
+768 WNGKGTLT

-787 TKADVIYS
+787 TNADVIYS

>member
-1 MKINAYFCSKK
+1 
-12 IHFYLLT
+12 
-19 YKFKTIMKKLLLSF
+19 MKKLLLSF

-39 CLALVAQTEIT
+39 CLALMAQTEIT
-50 WSAASDW
+50 WSGQSDW
-57 TGVED
+57 TGIGTKD
-62 KATSISYT
+62 ISYT
-70 SGDYTISASKETGS
+70 SGNYTISASKVTGCQTN
-84 SSIPTVNATALD
+84 PTVNAKAND
-96 VRTYAKNQVMVS
+96 FRCYANGITMVG
-108 NSQENIKK
+108 NSTENIKK
-116 LVFHI
+116 IVFHL
-121 SAQGKKRWTE
+121 STQGIARWTD
-131 LTPSEGAVTHDV
+131 LTPSEGAVTNDTD
-143 ANGVIIWEGDAQ
+143 NGLIVWEGDAQ
-155 FVMFGVGEKSVY
+155 YVQFTVGAKAVY
-167 GTDGATKA
+167 GPDATQA
-175 GQFDFSSVTAY
+175 AQFCFSSVTAY

-197 SGGGEGGETPDPD
+197 SGGGESGGGEGGQTPDP
-210 ENVTL
+210 EETITL

-229 DNKVLPEGT
+229 DNKVLPEGAS
-238 TYVWAFASGYGMKA
+238 YVWAWASAKYGMKA
-252 TAYINKTN
+252 SAYISGAAH
-260 CASESWLVSPK
+260 ASESWLVSPK
-271 FDCTKAT
+271 FDCTNAT
-278 ALTLSFSEAANFFTS
+278 ALTLSFSEAANKFNS

-324 KAWTFTDGITADL
+324 TSWDFTDGITADL

-351 TSSAELAGTWEVK
+351 TSTAEMAGTWEVK

-419 YVTDGT
+419 YVSDGT
-425 DGTLLYGTASPYK
+425 AGTLLYGTASPYK

-464 LTGVSVTS
+464 LTGVTVTS
-472 EGNEVTSVA
+472 EGNEVTPVA

-495 NVLVKLSEMTFESD
+495 NVLVKLSEVTFESD

-592 EEYEYALGTNYEG
+592 EEYENALGTNYEG

-615 VATIDANGDIT
+615 VATIDAEGDIT

-641 TSEYLASKASFDL
+641 TDEYLASKASFDL

-723 PSGSQVRTN
+723 PSGQVRTD

-768 WDGEGTLT
+768 WNGKGTLT

-795 IDGRRLAAP
+795 IDGRRLPPPPKASNITN
-804 AKGFNIINGKKV
+804 AKQV

>member
-1 MKINAYFCSKK
+1 
-12 IHFYLLT
+12 
-19 YKFKTIMKKLLLSF
+19 MKKLLLSF

-39 CLALVAQTEIT
+39 CLALMAQTEIK
-50 WSAASDW
+50 WSAANDW
-57 TGVED
+57 TGVAE
-62 KATSISYT
+62 KAQSISLT
-70 SGDYTISASKETGS
+70 SGNYTISASKEAGS
-84 SSIPTVNATALD
+84 SNPTVNATSLD
-96 VRTYAKNQVMVS
+96 FRSYAKNMVLVS

-121 SAQGKKRWTE
+121 SAQGKKRWAE
-131 LTPSEGAVTHDV
+131 LSPSEGAVTHDV
-143 ANGVIIWEGDAQ
+143 ANGNVIWEGDAQ
-155 FVMFGVGEKSVY
+155 NIIFGVGEKAVY
-167 GTDGATKA
+167 GTDGEAKG

-197 SGGGEGGETPDPD
+197 GGETPDED
-210 ENVTL
+210 ITL

-229 DNKVLPEGT
+229 DDKVLPEGT
-238 TYVWAFASGYGMKA
+238 TFIWSFASGYGMKA
-252 TAYINKTN
+252 SAYVNKTN
-260 CASESWLVSPK
+260 YASESWLVSPK
-271 FDCTKAT
+271 FDCTNAT
-278 ALTLSFSEAANFFTS
+278 ALTLSFSEAANFFKS
-293 AENVSAY
+293 AGNVSAY

-324 KAWTFTDGITADL
+324 TAWTFVDGITADL

-379 VVVPEYTTIA
+379 VVIPEYTKIA
-389 QLKENATASATAVKF
+389 QLKNDATATATAVKF
-404 TFTNLLVTGTAGTST
+404 TFTDLLVTGAAGKNT

-425 DGTLLYGTASPYK
+425 DGMLLYGTASPYK

-444 GTIAANLVS
+444 GTIAANLIS
-453 YNNLTELKDLD
+453 FKNLTELQDLD
-464 LTGVSVTS
+464 LTGVTVTS
-472 EGNEVTSVA
+472 EGNEVTPVA

-495 NVLVKLSEMTFESD
+495 NVLVTLSEVMFESN
-509 ALASKNISLT
+509 ALASLNITLT
-519 DGEESITL
+519 DGEEAITL

-546 VTAVATIFKESI
+546 VTAIASIYNESI
-558 QLYALSASDIQMIT
+558 QLYALSADDIQMIT
-572 NLVDPETAWAAD
+572 NLVDPETAWTTD
-584 TVAVMPGQ
+584 EVAVMPGSTTV
-592 EEYEYALGTNYEG
+592 ENTLTTNS
-605 TITYSSSDET
+605 TAAVTYSSSNEA
-615 VATIDANGDIT
+615 VATIDAEGNIT
-626 FVGYGHTVITAETPE
+626 FVGYGHTVISAETTE
-641 TSEYLASKASFDL
+641 NEEYLASKASFDL

-692 FNNNAFV
+692 FANNAFV

-723 PSGSQVRTN
+723 PSGSKVRTD

-768 WDGEGTLT
+768 WNGKGTLT

>member
-1 MKINAYFCSKK
+1 
-12 IHFYLLT
+12 
-19 YKFKTIMKKLLLSF
+19 MKKLLLSF

-39 CLALVAQTEIT
+39 CLALMAQTEIT

-57 TGVED
+57 DGVEA
-62 KATSISYT
+62 KAQSISYT
-70 SGDYTISASKETGS
+70 SGDYTISATKETGS
-84 SSIPTVNATALD
+84 SSPTVNATATD
-96 VRTYAKNQVMVS
+96 FRSYAKNQVMVS

-121 SAQGKKRWTE
+121 SAAGKKRWAE
-131 LTPSEGAVTHDV
+131 LSASEGAVTHDV

-155 FVMFGVGEKSVY
+155 FVMFGVGEKAVY
-167 GTDGATKA
+167 GTDGAAKA
-175 GQFDFSSVTAY
+175 GQFNFSSVTAY

-197 SGGGEGGETPDPD
+197 SGGEGGETPNPD

-229 DNKVLPEGT
+229 DNKVLPEGA

-252 TAYINKTN
+252 SAYISGAAH
-260 CASESWLVSPK
+260 ASESWLVSPK
-271 FDCTKAT
+271 FDCTNAT
-278 ALTLSFSEAANFFTS
+278 ALTLSFSEAANFFTN

-324 KAWTFTDGITADL
+324 TAWTFTDGITADL

-351 TSSAELAGTWEVK
+351 TSTAELAGTWEVK

-419 YVTDGT
+419 YVSDGT

-464 LTGVSVTS
+464 LTGVTVTS
-472 EGNEVTSVA
+472 EGNEVTPVA

-572 NLVDPETAWAAD
+572 NLVDPETAWVAD

-605 TITYSSSDET
+605 TISYSSSDET

-641 TSEYLASKASFDL
+641 TDEYLASKASFDL

-669 ADVQYFSG
+669 ADVQYFCD

-692 FNNNAFV
+692 YNNNKYF
-699 AGTEGAIASNLAL
+699 AGTEGAVASNLVI
-712 SAGDINVPVAL
+712 SAGETNVPVAL
-723 PSGSQVRTN
+723 PSGSQVRTD
-732 LNLLDNAT
+732 LNLKDNAT

-746 WVYGTIEKYFKVPG
+746 WVYGTIEKYFSVAG

-776 GIDSLEAAPAN
+776 GINSLEAAPAN

-804 AKGFNIINGKKV
+804 VKGFNIINGKKV

>member
-1 MKINAYFCSKK
+1 
-12 IHFYLLT
+12 
-19 YKFKTIMKKLLLSF
+19 MKKLLLSF

-39 CLALVAQTEIT
+39 CLALMAQTEIT

-57 TGVED
+57 DGVEA
-62 KATSISYT
+62 KAQSISYT

-84 SSIPTVNATALD
+84 SSPTVNATALD
-96 VRTYAKNQVMVS
+96 FRSYAKNQVMVS

-121 SAQGKKRWTE
+121 SAAGKKRWAE
-131 LTPSEGAVTHDV
+131 LSASEGAVTHDV

-155 FVMFGVGEKSVY
+155 NVMFGVGEKAVY
-167 GTDGATKA
+167 GTDGETKA

-197 SGGGEGGETPDPD
+197 SGGGEGGEGGEGEGGETPDPD

-252 TAYINKTN
+252 SAYVSGAAKV
-260 CASESWLVSPK
+260 SESWLVSPK
-271 FDCTKAT
+271 FDCTNAT
-278 ALTLSFSEAANFFTS
+278 ALTLSFSEAANYFVTD
-293 AENVSAY
+293 ENVPVY
-300 TSVKVKEVGTDT
+300 TFVKIKEVGTDT
-312 WTDLTLSARASG
+312 WTDLTLSTRTIGTKFS
-324 KAWTFTDGITADL
+324 FTDITADL

-351 TSSAELAGTWEVK
+351 TSTAELAGTWEVK

-371 GEVTTESE
+371 GEVTAESE
-379 VVVPEYTTIA
+379 VVVPEYPTIA

-404 TFTNLLVTGTAGTST
+404 TFTDLLVTGAAGKNT

-425 DGTLLYGTASPYK
+425 DGMLLYGTASPYK

-472 EGNEVTSVA
+472 EGNEVTPVA

-509 ALASKNISLT
+509 ALVSKNISLT

-546 VTAVATIFKESI
+546 VTAIATIYNESI

-584 TVAVMPGQ
+584 TVAVMPGNTTV
-592 EEYEYALGTNYEG
+592 ENAFT
-605 TITYSSSDET
+605 TKSTAAVTYSSSDET
-615 VATIDANGDIT
+615 VATISANGDIT

-669 ADVQYFSG
+669 ADVQYFCD

-684 VKGEISGF
+684 VKGEISGYY
-692 FNNNAFV
+692 NNNKYF
-699 AGTEGAIASNLAL
+699 AGTEGAVASNLAI
-712 SAGDINVPVAL
+712 SAGETNVPVAL
-723 PSGSQVRTN
+723 PSGSQVRTD

-746 WVYGTIEKYFKVPG
+746 WVYGTIEKYFSVPG

-768 WDGEGTLT
+768 WNGDNTLT
-776 GIDSLEAAPAN
+776 GINSLEAAPAN
-787 TKADVIYS
+787 TNADVIYS

-804 AKGFNIINGKKV
+804 VKGFNIINGKKV

>member
-1 MKINAYFCSKK
+1 
-12 IHFYLLT
+12 
-19 YKFKTIMKKLLLSF
+19 MKKLLLSF

-39 CLALVAQTEIT
+39 CLALMAQTEIT

-57 TGVED
+57 TGIGTKD
-62 KATSISYT
+62 ISYT
-70 SGDYTISASKETGS
+70 SGNYTISATSNVTGCQTN
-84 SSIPTVNATALD
+84 PTVNATAND
-96 VRTYAKNQVMVS
+96 FRCYTNGITMVG
-108 NSQENIKK
+108 NSTENIKK
-116 LVFHI
+116 IVFHL
-121 SAQGKKRWTE
+121 STQGIARWTD
-131 LTPSEGAVTHDV
+131 LTPSEGAVTNDTD
-143 ANGVIIWEGDAQ
+143 NGLIVWEGDAQ
-155 FVMFGVGEKSVY
+155 YVQFTVGAKAVH
-167 GTDGATKA
+167 GPDATKA
-175 GQFDFSSVTAY
+175 GQLCFSSVTAY
-186 TAADLESGGGE
+186 TAADLENGGGE
-197 SGGGEGGETPDPD
+197 SGGGEGEGGQTPDP
-210 ENVTL
+210 EETITL

-238 TYVWAFASGYGMKA
+238 TYIWKFDSRNGMKA
-252 TAYINKTN
+252 SAYVNKTN
-260 CASESWLVSPK
+260 YASESWLVSPK
-271 FDCTKAT
+271 FDCTNAT

-312 WTDLTLSARASG
+312 WTDLTLSARAG
-324 KAWTFTDGITADL
+324 GTNWDFTDGITADL

-351 TSSAELAGTWEVK
+351 TSTAELAGTWEVK

-472 EGNEVTSVA
+472 EGNEVTPVA

-527 RDNFGV
+527 RDNFNV

-546 VTAVATIFKESI
+546 VTAVASIYNESI
-558 QLYALSASDIQMIT
+558 QLYALSADDIQMIT
-572 NLVDPETAWAAD
+572 NLVDPETAWVAD

-592 EEYEYALGTNYEG
+592 EEYECALGTNYEG

-669 ADVQYFSG
+669 ADVQYFSD
-677 KVEGKAW
+677 KVVGKAW

-692 FNNNAFV
+692 FANNKFV
-699 AGTEGAIASNLAL
+699 AGKEGAVASNIAL

-723 PSGSQVRTN
+723 PSGSQVRTD
-732 LNLLDNAT
+732 LNLKDNK

-746 WVYGTIEKYFKVPG
+746 WVYGTIEKYFGVPG
-760 VKNVTDYS
+760 VKEVTDYS

-776 GIDSLEAAPAN
+776 GINSLEAAPAN

>member
-1 MKINAYFCSKK
+1 
-12 IHFYLLT
+12 
-19 YKFKTIMKKLLLSF
+19 MKKLLLSF

-39 CLALVAQTEIT
+39 CLALMAQTEIT
-50 WSAASDW
+50 WSGQSDW
-57 TGVED
+57 TGIGTKD
-62 KATSISYT
+62 ISYT
-70 SGDYTISASKETGS
+70 SGNYTISASKVTGCQTN
-84 SSIPTVNATALD
+84 PTVNAKAND
-96 VRTYAKNQVMVS
+96 FRCYANGITMVG
-108 NSQENIKK
+108 NSTENIKK
-116 LVFHI
+116 IVFHL
-121 SAQGKKRWTE
+121 STQGIARWTD
-131 LTPSEGAVTHDV
+131 LTPSEGAVTNDTD
-143 ANGVIIWEGDAQ
+143 NGLIVWEGDAQ
-155 FVMFGVGEKSVY
+155 YVQFTVGAKAVY
-167 GTDGATKA
+167 GPDATQA
-175 GQFDFSSVTAY
+175 AQFCFSSVTAY

-197 SGGGEGGETPDPD
+197 SGGGEGEGGETPNPD
-210 ENVTL
+210 EDITL

-229 DNKVLPEGT
+229 DNKVLPEGAS
-238 TYVWAFASGYGMKA
+238 YVWAWASAKYGMKA
-252 TAYINKTN
+252 SAYISGAAH
-260 CASESWLVSPK
+260 ASESWLVSPK
-271 FDCTKAT
+271 FDCTNAT
-278 ALTLSFSEAANFFTS
+278 ALTLSFSEAANKFNS

-300 TSVKVKEVGTDT
+300 TFVKVKEVGTDT
-312 WTDLTLSARASG
+312 WTNLTLSARAG
-324 KAWTFTDGITADL
+324 GTNWNFTDGITADL

-351 TSSAELAGTWEVK
+351 TSTAELAGTWEVK

-419 YVTDGT
+419 YVSDGT
-425 DGTLLYGTASPYK
+425 DGTLLYGKASPYK

-464 LTGVSVTS
+464 LTGVTVTS
-472 EGNEVTSVA
+472 EGNEVTPVA

-533 LTDFIFDTTKQYN
+533 LTDFIFNTTKQYN

-592 EEYEYALGTNYEG
+592 EEYECALGTNYEG

-669 ADVQYFSG
+669 ADVQYFCD

-692 FNNNAFV
+692 FSNNKFV
-699 AGTEGAIASNLAL
+699 AGTEGAVASNLAL

-723 PSGSQVRTN
+723 PSGSQVRTD

-740 NLGKTV
+740 NLDKTV
-746 WVYGTIEKYFKVPG
+746 WVYGTIEKYFGVPG

-768 WDGEGTLT
+768 WNGKGTLT
-776 GIDSLEAAPAN
+776 GINSLEAAPAN
-787 TKADVIYS
+787 TNADVIYS

>member
-1 MKINAYFCSKK
+1 
-12 IHFYLLT
+12 
-19 YKFKTIMKKLLLSF
+19 MKKLLLSF

-50 WSAASDW
+50 WSAANDW
-57 TGVED
+57 AGVAE
-62 KATSISYT
+62 KAQSISLT
-70 SGDYTISASKETGS
+70 SGNYTISASKEAGS
-84 SSIPTVNATALD
+84 TNPTVNATSLD
-96 VRTYAKNQVMVS
+96 FRSYAKNMVLVS

-121 SAQGKKRWTE
+121 SAQGKTRWAE
-131 LTPSEGAVTHDV
+131 LSPSEGTVTHDV
-143 ANGVIIWEGDAQ
+143 ANGNVIWEGDAQ
-155 FVMFGVGEKSVY
+155 NIIFGVGEKAVY

-186 TAADLESGGGE
+186 TAADLE

-229 DNKVLPEGT
+229 DNKVLPEGAS
-238 TYVWAFASGYGMKA
+238 YVWAWASAKYGMKA
-252 TAYINKTN
+252 SAYISGAAH
-260 CASESWLVSPK
+260 ASESWLVSPK
-271 FDCTKAT
+271 FDCTNAT
-278 ALTLSFSEAANFFTS
+278 ALTLSFSEAANKFNS

-324 KAWTFTDGITADL
+324 TSWDFTDGITADL

-351 TSSAELAGTWEVK
+351 TSTAELAGTWEVK

-419 YVTDGT
+419 YVSDGT

-464 LTGVSVTS
+464 LTGVTVTS
-472 EGNEVTSVA
+472 EGNEVTPVA

-495 NVLVKLSEMTFESD
+495 NVLVKLSDMTFESD

-527 RDNFGV
+527 RDNFNV

-669 ADVQYFSG
+669 ADVQYFCD

-684 VKGEISGF
+684 VKGEISGYY
-692 FNNNAFV
+692 NNSKYF
-699 AGTEGAIASNLAL
+699 AGTEGAVASNLAI
-712 SAGDINVPVAL
+712 SAGETNVPVAL

-732 LNLLDNAT
+732 LNLKDNAT

-746 WVYGTIEKYFKVPG
+746 WVYGTIEKYFSVAG

-776 GIDSLEAAPAN
+776 GINSLEAAPAN
-787 TKADVIYS
+787 TNADVIYS

-804 AKGFNIINGKKV
+804 VKGFNIINGKKV

>member
-1 MKINAYFCSKK
+1 
-12 IHFYLLT
+12 
-19 YKFKTIMKKLLLSF
+19 MKKLLLSF

-39 CLALVAQTEIT
+39 CLALMAQTEIT

-57 TGVED
+57 ETLENGV
-62 KATSISYT
+62 SYT
-70 SGDYTISASKETGS
+70 SGDYTILADKGENTSSK
-84 SSIPTVNATALD
+84 PMVAAAND
-96 VRTYAKNQVMVS
+96 FRTYAKNTFTVTSSKANITKIVFYISS
-108 NSQENIKK
+108 N
-116 LVFHI
+116 
-121 SAQGKKRWTE
+121 GKKRWA
-131 LTPSEGAVTHDV
+131 AVTPDTGTTTV
-143 ANGVIIWEGDAQ
+143 DKATYTTTWEGDAKKIT
-155 FVMFGVGEKSVY
+155 FTVGDAATY
-167 GTDGATKA
+167 GTESSNA
-175 GQFDFSSVTAY
+175 GQFCIDKLVIY
-186 TAADLESGGGE
+186 TAGESGGGE
-197 SGGGEGGETPDPD
+197 SGGGEGEGGQTPDP
-210 ENVTL
+210 EETITL

-229 DNKVLPEGT
+229 DDKVLPEGA
-238 TYVWAFASGYGMKA
+238 TYIWSFASGYGMKA
-252 TAYINKTN
+252 TAYVNKKN
-260 CASESWLVSPK
+260 YASESWLVSPK
-271 FDCTKAT
+271 FDCTNAT
-278 ALTLSFSEAANFFTS
+278 DLTLSFSEAANFFKS

-324 KAWTFTDGITADL
+324 TGWAFTDGITADL

-351 TSSAELAGTWEVK
+351 TSSADVAGTWEVK

-371 GEVTTESE
+371 GEVTAESE
-379 VVVPEYTTIA
+379 VVIPEYTTIA
-389 QLKENATASATAVKF
+389 QLKNNAKATATAVKF
-404 TFTNLLVTGTAGTST
+404 TFTDLLVTGAAGKNT

-425 DGTLLYGTASPYK
+425 DGMLLYGTASPYK

-444 GTIAANLVS
+444 GTISANLVS
-453 YNNLTELKDLD
+453 YSNLTELKDLD
-464 LTGVSVTS
+464 LTGVTVTS
-472 EGNEVTSVA
+472 EGNEVTPVA
-481 ATINELVANQKKYE
+481 TTINELVANQKKYE
-495 NVLVKLSEMTFESD
+495 NVLVTLSEVAFESN
-509 ALASKNISLT
+509 ALADKNISLT
-519 DGEESITL
+519 DGDGSITL

-533 LTDFIFDTTKQYN
+533 LTDFIFDTSKQYN
-546 VTAVATIFKESI
+546 VTAIATIYNASI
-558 QLYALSASDIQMIT
+558 QLYALSADDIQMIT
-572 NLVDPETAWAAD
+572 NLVDPETAWATD
-584 TVAVMPGQ
+584 TVAVMPGSTTV
-592 EEYEYALGTNYEG
+592 ENTLTTNS
-605 TITYSSSDET
+605 TAAVTYSSSNEA
-615 VATIDANGDIT
+615 VATIDAEGNIT
-626 FVGYGHTVITAETPE
+626 FVGYGHTVISAETAENE
-641 TSEYLASKASFDL
+641 EYLASKASFDL
-654 FFIEGEGTLAKPYTP
+654 FFIEGEGTLAKPYTL

-699 AGTEGAIASNLAL
+699 AGTEGAVASNLAL

-768 WDGEGTLT
+768 WNGKGTLT

>member
-1 MKINAYFCSKK
+1 
-12 IHFYLLT
+12 
-19 YKFKTIMKKLLLSF
+19 MKKLLLSF

-39 CLALVAQTEIT
+39 CLALMAQTEIT

-57 TGVED
+57 DGVEA
-62 KATSISYT
+62 KAQSISYT
-70 SGDYTISASKETGS
+70 SGDYTISATKETGS
-84 SSIPTVNATALD
+84 SSPTVNATATD
-96 VRTYAKNQVMVS
+96 FRSYAKNQVMVS

-121 SAQGKKRWTE
+121 SAAGKKRWAE
-131 LTPSEGAVTHDV
+131 LSASEGAVTHDV

-155 FVMFGVGEKSVY
+155 FVMFGVGEKAVY
-167 GTDGATKA
+167 GTDGAAKA
-175 GQFDFSSVTAY
+175 GQFNFSSVTAY

-197 SGGGEGGETPDPD
+197 SGGEGGETPNPD

-229 DNKVLPEGT
+229 DNKVLPEGA

-252 TAYINKTN
+252 SAYISGAAH
-260 CASESWLVSPK
+260 ASESWLVSPK
-271 FDCTKAT
+271 FDCTNAT
-278 ALTLSFSEAANFFTS
+278 ALTLSFSEAANKFNS

-300 TSVKVKEVGTDT
+300 TFVKVKEVGTDT
-312 WTDLTLSARASG
+312 WTDLTLSARAG
-324 KAWTFTDGITADL
+324 GTNWNFTDGITADL

-351 TSSAELAGTWEVK
+351 TSTAELAGTWEVK

-419 YVTDGT
+419 YVSDGT

-464 LTGVSVTS
+464 LTGVTVTS
-472 EGNEVTSVA
+472 EGNEVTPVA

-572 NLVDPETAWAAD
+572 NLVDPETAWVAD

-605 TITYSSSDET
+605 TISYSSSDET

-641 TSEYLASKASFDL
+641 TDEYLASKASFDL

-669 ADVQYFSG
+669 ADVQYFCD

-692 FNNNAFV
+692 YNNNKYF
-699 AGTEGAIASNLAL
+699 AGTEGAVASNLVI
-712 SAGDINVPVAL
+712 SAGETNVPVAL
-723 PSGSQVRTN
+723 PSGSQVRTD
-732 LNLLDNAT
+732 LNLKDNAT

-746 WVYGTIEKYFKVPG
+746 WVYGTIEKYFSVAG

-776 GIDSLEAAPAN
+776 GINSLEAAPAN

-804 AKGFNIINGKKV
+804 VKGFNIINGKKV

>member
-1 MKINAYFCSKK
+1 
-12 IHFYLLT
+12 
-19 YKFKTIMKKLLLSF
+19 MKKLLLSF

-57 TGVED
+57 ETLENGV
-62 KATSISYT
+62 SYT
-70 SGDYTISASKETGS
+70 SGDYTILADKAENPNASGK
-84 SSIPTVNATALD
+84 PMVAAAND
-96 VRTYAKNQVMVS
+96 FRTYAKNTFTVTSSKANITKIVFYISS
-108 NSQENIKK
+108 N
-116 LVFHI
+116 
-121 SAQGKKRWTE
+121 GKKRWADV
-131 LTPSEGAVTHDV
+131 TPDTGTTTVDKATYTTT
-143 ANGVIIWEGDAQ
+143 WEGDAKKIT
-155 FVMFGVGEKSVY
+155 FTVGDAATY
-167 GTDGATKA
+167 GTESSKA
-175 GQFDFSSVTAY
+175 GQFCIDKLVIY
-186 TAADLESGGGE
+186 TAGESGGGE
-197 SGGGEGGETPDPD
+197 SGGGEGEGGQTPDP
-210 ENVTL
+210 EETITL

-229 DNKVLPEGT
+229 DDKVLPEGT
-238 TYVWAFASGYGMKA
+238 TYIWKFDSRNGMKA
-252 TAYINKTN
+252 SAYVNKTN
-260 CASESWLVSPK
+260 YASESWLVSPK
-271 FDCTKAT
+271 FDCTNAT

-293 AENVSAY
+293 AENVSVY

-312 WTDLTLSARASG
+312 WTNLTLSARAG
-324 KAWTFTDGITADL
+324 GTNWNFTDGITADL

-351 TSSAELAGTWEVK
+351 TSTAELAGTWEVK

-419 YVTDGT
+419 YVSDGT

-464 LTGVSVTS
+464 LTGVTVTS
-472 EGNEVTSVA
+472 EGNEVTPVA

-533 LTDFIFDTTKQYN
+533 LTDFIFNTTKQYN

-592 EEYEYALGTNYEG
+592 EEYECALGTNYEG

-669 ADVQYFSG
+669 ADVQYFCD

-692 FNNNAFV
+692 FSNNKFV
-699 AGTEGAIASNLAL
+699 AGTEGAVASNLAL

-723 PSGSQVRTN
+723 PSGSQVRTD

-740 NLGKTV
+740 NLDKTV
-746 WVYGTIEKYFKVPG
+746 WVYGTIEKYFGVPG

-768 WDGEGTLT
+768 WNGKGTLT

>member
-1 MKINAYFCSKK
+1 
-12 IHFYLLT
+12 
-19 YKFKTIMKKLLLSF
+19 MKKLLLSF

-39 CLALVAQTEIT
+39 CLALMAQTEIT

-57 TGVED
+57 DGVEA
-62 KATSISYT
+62 KAQSISYT

-84 SSIPTVNATALD
+84 SSPTVNATATD
-96 VRTYAKNQVMVS
+96 FRSYAKNQVMVS

-121 SAQGKKRWTE
+121 SAAGKKRWAE
-131 LTPSEGAVTHDV
+131 LSASEGAVTHDV
-143 ANGVIIWEGDAQ
+143 PNGVIIWEGDAQ
-155 FVMFGVGEKSVY
+155 FVMFGVGEKAVH

-175 GQFDFSSVTAY
+175 GQFNFSSVTAY

-197 SGGGEGGETPDPD
+197 SGGEGGETPNPD

-229 DNKVLPEGT
+229 DNKVLPEGA

-252 TAYINKTN
+252 SAYISGAAH
-260 CASESWLVSPK
+260 ASESWLVSPK
-271 FDCTKAT
+271 FDCTNAT
-278 ALTLSFSEAANFFTS
+278 ALTLSFSEAANKFNS

-300 TSVKVKEVGTDT
+300 TFVKVKEVGTDT
-312 WTDLTLSARASG
+312 WTNLTLSARAG
-324 KAWTFTDGITADL
+324 GTNWNFTDGITADL

-351 TSSAELAGTWEVK
+351 TSTAELAGTWEVK

-419 YVTDGT
+419 YVSDGT

-464 LTGVSVTS
+464 LTGVTVTS
-472 EGNEVTSVA
+472 EGNEVTPVA

-533 LTDFIFDTTKQYN
+533 LTDFIFNTTKQYN

-592 EEYEYALGTNYEG
+592 EEYECAMGTNYEG

-669 ADVQYFSG
+669 ADVQYFCD

-723 PSGSQVRTN
+723 PSGQVRTD

-740 NLGKTV
+740 NLDKTV
-746 WVYGTIEKYFKVPG
+746 WVYGTIEKYFGVPG

-768 WDGEGTLT
+768 WNGKGTLT

-787 TKADVIYS
+787 TNADVIYS

-804 AKGFNIINGKKV
+804 VKGFNIINGKKV

>member
-1 MKINAYFCSKK
+1 
-12 IHFYLLT
+12 
-19 YKFKTIMKKLLLSF
+19 MKKLLLSF

-39 CLALVAQTEIT
+39 CLALMAQTKIT
-50 WSAASDW
+50 WSGQSDW
-57 TGVED
+57 TGIGTTD
-62 KATSISYT
+62 ISYT
-70 SGDYTISASKETGS
+70 SGNYTISASKVTGCQTN
-84 SSIPTVNATALD
+84 PTVNAKAND
-96 VRTYAKNQVMVS
+96 FRCYANGITLVG
-108 NSQENIKK
+108 NSTENIKK
-116 LVFHI
+116 IVFHL
-121 SAQGKKRWTE
+121 STQGIARWTD
-131 LTPSEGAVTHDV
+131 LTPSEGAVTNDTD
-143 ANGVIIWEGDAQ
+143 NGLIVWEGDAQ
-155 FVMFGVGEKSVY
+155 YVQFTVGAKAVY
-167 GTDGATKA
+167 GPDVTQA
-175 GQFDFSSVTAY
+175 GQFCFSSVTAY

-197 SGGGEGGETPDPD
+197 SGGGEGGEGEGGETPNPD
-210 ENVTL
+210 EDITL

-229 DNKVLPEGT
+229 DDKVLPEGT
-238 TYVWAFASGYGMKA
+238 TYIWSFASGYGMKA
-252 TAYINKTN
+252 SAYVNKTN
-260 CASESWLVSPK
+260 YASESWLVSPK
-271 FDCTKAT
+271 FDCTNAT
-278 ALTLSFSEAANFFTS
+278 ALTLSFSEAANFFKS

-324 KAWTFTDGITADL
+324 TAWTFTDGITADL

-379 VVVPEYTTIA
+379 VVIPEYTKIA
-389 QLKENATASATAVKF
+389 ELKNNATATATAVKF
-404 TFTNLLVTGTAGTST
+404 TFTDLLVTGTAGTST

-425 DGTLLYGTASPYK
+425 DGLLLYGKASPYK

-444 GTIAANLVS
+444 GTIAANLFS

-464 LTGVSVTS
+464 LTGVTVMS
-472 EGNEVTSVA
+472 EGNVVTPVA

-495 NVLVKLSEMTFESD
+495 NVLVTLSKLAFGSD
-509 ALASKNISLT
+509 ALDSKNNISLT
-519 DGEESITL
+519 DGEEFITL
-527 RDNFGV
+527 RDNFNV

-605 TITYSSSDET
+605 TISYSSSDET
-615 VATIDANGDIT
+615 VATIDAEGDIT

-641 TSEYLASKASFDL
+641 TDEYLASKASFDL

-669 ADVQYFSG
+669 ADVQYFCD

-692 FNNNAFV
+692 YNNNKYF
-699 AGTEGAIASNLAL
+699 AGTEGAVASNLVI
-712 SAGDINVPVAL
+712 SAGETNVPVAL
-723 PSGSQVRTN
+723 PSGSQVRTD
-732 LNLLDNAT
+732 LNLKDNAT

-746 WVYGTIEKYFKVPG
+746 WVYGTIEKYFSVAG

-776 GIDSLEAAPAN
+776 GINSLEATPAN
-787 TKADVIYS
+787 TNADVIYS

-804 AKGFNIINGKKV
+804 VKGFNIINGKKV

>member
-1 MKINAYFCSKK
+1 
-12 IHFYLLT
+12 
-19 YKFKTIMKKLLLSF
+19 MKKLLLSF

-39 CLALVAQTEIT
+39 CLALMAQTEIT
-50 WSAASDW
+50 WSGQSDW
-57 TGVED
+57 TGIGTTD
-62 KATSISYT
+62 ISYT
-70 SGDYTISASKETGS
+70 SGNYTISASSKVTGCQTK
-84 SSIPTVNATALD
+84 PTVNAKAND
-96 VRTYAKNQVMVS
+96 FRCYANGITMVG
-108 NSQENIKK
+108 NSTENIKK
-116 LVFHI
+116 IVFHL
-121 SAQGKKRWTE
+121 STQGIARWTD
-131 LTPSEGAVTHDV
+131 LTPSEGAVTNDTD
-143 ANGVIIWEGDAQ
+143 NGLIVWEGDAQ
-155 FVMFGVGEKSVY
+155 YVQFTVGAKAVY
-167 GTDGATKA
+167 GPDVTQA
-175 GQFDFSSVTAY
+175 GQLCFSSVTAY

-197 SGGGEGGETPDPD
+197 SGGGESGGGEGEGGETPNPD
-210 ENVTL
+210 EDITL

-229 DNKVLPEGT
+229 DDKVLPEGT
-238 TYVWAFASGYGMKA
+238 TYIWSFASGYGMKA
-252 TAYINKTN
+252 SAYVNKTN
-260 CASESWLVSPK
+260 YASESWLVSPK
-271 FDCTKAT
+271 FDCTNAT
-278 ALTLSFSEAANFFTS
+278 ALTLSFSEAANFFKS

-324 KAWTFTDGITADL
+324 TAWTFTDGITADL

-419 YVTDGT
+419 YVSDGT
-425 DGTLLYGTASPYK
+425 NGTLLYGTASPYK

-472 EGNEVTSVA
+472 EGNAVTPVA

-592 EEYEYALGTNYEG
+592 EEYECALGTNYEG

-776 GIDSLEAAPAN
+776 GIDSLEVAPAN